1 MLKFSTLKTASEL
14 LGVRARWGLLV
25 LLMPVLAF
33 AQEPTEAGSVDELQK
48 PLVDEVE
55 DLKQEVI
62 NLNRDLFI
70 LEEDLLFPATT
81 QFVVFLSVDV
91 GQFLDLD
98 AVELKIDGETVTSYL
113 YTEKQIKALH
123 RGGIQRLYTGNLRS
137 GEHELTAFI
146 TGTGPNDRQYKLG
159 TTKTFEKGSDIT
171 SLELRIRDS
180 TKNYQPDFSVV
191 EWE

>member
-1 MLKFSTLKTASEL
+1 MVYAQDAEMLSSDSEEL
-14 LGVRARWGLLV
+14 SNDSEV
-25 LLMPVLAF
+25 LSSDS
-33 AQEPTEAGSVDELQK
+33 ETRSGDSEALEK
-48 PLVDEVE
+48 PIVDEVE

-91 GQFLDLD
+91 GEFLDLD
-98 AVELKIDGETVTSYL
+98 SVELKVDGETVTTYL

-123 RGGIQRLYTGNLRS
+123 KGGIQRLYTGNIRS
-137 GEHELTAFI
+137 GEHELTAFL
-146 TGTGPNDRQYKLG
+146 TGTGPNERNYKLG
-159 TTKTFEKGSDIT
+159 TTKTFTKGSDIT
-171 SLELRIRDS
+171 SLELRVMDS
-180 TKNYQPDFSVV
+180 TKNYQPEFTVV